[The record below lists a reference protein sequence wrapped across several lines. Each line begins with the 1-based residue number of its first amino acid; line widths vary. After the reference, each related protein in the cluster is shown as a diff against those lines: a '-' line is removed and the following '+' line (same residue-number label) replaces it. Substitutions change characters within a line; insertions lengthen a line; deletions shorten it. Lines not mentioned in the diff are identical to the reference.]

1 MNNTGIDLL
10 MTALAEERWLH
21 IARRLI
27 VVRIEPKIFPTSMI
41 SATLGRWN
49 MAGLSIAGQMK
60 VSTLQEG
67 FQKEFGRWRHAEI
80 CSTLCPRKYG

>member
-41 SATLGRWN
+41 SAT
-49 MAGLSIAGQMK
+49 
-60 VSTLQEG
+60 
-67 FQKEFGRWRHAEI
+67 
-80 CSTLCPRKYG
+80 